1 MGYLELLNNY
11 LKITEEIGRLE
22 VQKLWDDD
30 PSILKE
36 LESLRERQKEAADQL
51 DEYNGV
57 KNE

>member
-1 MGYLELLNNY
+1 MGYLELSNNY